1 MLSSYFLIILFLEV
15 EVRDNLLKKTLRK
28 VSGEVLSVSNAREA
42 HDVLSTRR
50 HSKQPSLVENTVF
63 PMIFELLVGY
73 LFVNIVLQNEGTAM
87 PLTIA
92 TKFQS

>member
-28 VSGEVLSVSNAREA
+28 VVGEVLLVSNAREA

-63 PMIFELLVGY
+63 PLIFELLVSYFFDIIY
-73 LFVNIVLQNEGTAM
+73 LLNEGRERL
-87 PLTIA
+87 LTVP
-92 TKFQS
+92 KFQS

>member
-1 MLSSYFLIILFLEV
+1 
-15 EVRDNLLKKTLRK
+15 
-28 VSGEVLSVSNAREA
+28 
-42 HDVLSTRR
+42 

-73 LFVNIVLQNEGTAM
+73 LFDIMYLLNEGTAM

-92 TKFQS
+92 ITFQS